1 MSLHNLEADHTCDE
15 DPISTKMIHTKIL
28 EFIFKKKFRWSGSG
42 KWRFSNDN
50 FYGRKRFMKPHGG
63 KLIYRVLAGA
73 KRNQYLM
80 NIDSFKTLTL
90 DAWALSDLELIAT
103 GGFSPL
109 TGFMHENDYNQVLET
124 MRLEDGTLWSIPV
137 TLAVAELQAGEFSI
151 GDDIALV
158 GEDGT
163 VYGILQL
170 EEKYAYDK
178 EKEAYYVYGTT
189 DIAHPGVKKYMKK
202 EEYILPGLFIY

>member
-1 MSLHNLEADHTCDE
+1 MT
-15 DPISTKMIHTKIL
+15 
-28 EFIFKKKFRWSGSG
+28 IFTEE
-42 KWRFSNDN
+42 
-50 FYGRKRFMKPHGG
+50 KRFMKPHGG

-178 EKEAYYVYGTT
+178 EKKR
-189 DIAHPGVKKYMKK
+189 IMYMVQQ
-202 EEYILPGLFIY
+202 ILPIPA